1 MKTLTGKQQGQ
12 AIKDYKKGASIRTV
26 AESHGVAYGTIHK
39 LLVDN
44 GVERR
49 SRGGKRASAKPVAN
63 ARRTTR

>member
-12 AIKDYKKGASIRTV
+12 AIKDYRKGASIRTV
-26 AESHGVAYGTIHK
+26 AETHGVAYGTIHK
-39 LLVDN
+39 LLVEN

-49 SRGGKRASAKPVAN
+49 PRGGKPVTKPVAN